1 MLHDPLRRII
11 RTPLTYPYNC
21 TMSII
26 ITINCRAPFGAR
38 VRTAAGMADLA
49 LARSISEASEAGSF
63 WASAT
68 SQDCY
73 SPYEIART
81 GSEIGPAVTVLG
93 PDQARDSRDA
103 QVKRLAELLVELGLG
118 RTELERKGGR
128 AENCT

>member
-1 MLHDPLRRII
+1 
-11 RTPLTYPYNC
+11 
-21 TMSII
+21 
-26 ITINCRAPFGAR
+26 
-38 VRTAAGMADLA
+38 MADLA

-68 SQDCY
+68 SQDY

-81 GSEIGPAVTVLG
+81 GSETGPAVTVLG
-93 PDQARDSRDA
+93 PDQARDCRDA

-128 AENCT
+128 EEKCT